1 MRYREAFLRKL
12 PQIQENR
19 CGKAFFLWGAGTGAA
34 VLLPLLQEAGISV
47 DGIVDKNAGEI
58 SAPFHGYHVQHPS
71 VLSAGMHYVL
81 IDMLSSCPEVVD
93 ELTAR
98 GFTDS
103 DFCYVYQLVHTE
115 DIVYRGC
122 RVGRFTYGY
131 EDLLADYPLAE
142 SIGRYC
148 SINGTARIWNNHS
161 LECITTS
168 PLLDYPGVYDWEYYS
183 GRKNLLLQY
192 GKHHE
197 NASFEDSP
205 IRDNRPVVIGNDVW
219 IGANVVI
226 LPGVTVGDGAIL
238 AAGAIVTKDVEPYAI
253 VGGVPAKKLRYRF
266 PQVVREA
273 LLASA
278 WWEWSQEKIEE
289 HIELFFAPEAF
300 LSYIQT
306 GDSGGM

>member
-19 CGKAFFLWGAGTGAA
+19 CGKALFLWGAGTGAA

-58 SAPFHGYHVQHPS
+58 SAPFHRYHVQHPS
-71 VLSAGMHYVL
+71 VLSVGTHYVL

-142 SIGRYC
+142 SIGRDC
-148 SINGTARIWNNHS
+148 SIKCTARILNNHYM
-161 LECITTS
+161 ECNKTNT
-168 PLLDYPGVYDWEYYS
+168 LLD
-183 GRKNLLLQY
+183 
-192 GKHHE
+192 
-197 NASFEDSP
+197 
-205 IRDNRPVVIGNDVW
+205 
-219 IGANVVI
+219 
-226 LPGVTVGDGAIL
+226 
-238 AAGAIVTKDVEPYAI
+238 
-253 VGGVPAKKLRYRF
+253 
-266 PQVVREA
+266 
-273 LLASA
+273 
-278 WWEWSQEKIEE
+278 
-289 HIELFFAPEAF
+289 
-300 LSYIQT
+300 
-306 GDSGGM
+306 